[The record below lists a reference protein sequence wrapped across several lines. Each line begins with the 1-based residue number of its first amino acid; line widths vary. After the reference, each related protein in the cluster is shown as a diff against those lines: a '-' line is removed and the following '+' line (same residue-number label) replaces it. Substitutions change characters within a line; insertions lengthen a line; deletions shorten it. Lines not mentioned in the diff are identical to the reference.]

1 MRSHTKYRNAVLL
14 VYHLVKNKTR
24 RSSIRLKKAIAGNS
38 IHIQANTMK
47 QLSIYHQRLS
57 STEKYLTVIQIIK
70 ELPEDKKAES
80 YQNLTIEI
88 LKDNREII
96 SREKI

>member
-1 MRSHTKYRNAVLL
+1 
-14 VYHLVKNKTR
+14 
-24 RSSIRLKKAIAGNS
+24 
-38 IHIQANTMK
+38 MK